1 MSKNDDKI
9 LKLKEQIAAKKAELG
24 KGKRFSPITSCS
36 IDLDGVR
43 YNLHA
48 AGRDQL
54 IFLLC
59 KLEALNFAAENLG
72 YTGECMVSGFA
83 TVDWI
88 TDVQAKLAILDQKAE
103 TDKLKTMEAAL
114 DKLLSE
120 DKKTE
125 LELAEIEALL
135 G

>member
-24 KGKRFSPITSCS
+24 KSKRFSPVTSCS
-36 IDLDGVR
+36 IELDGVR

-59 KLEALNFAAENLG
+59 KLEALNVAAENLG
-72 YTGECMVSGFA
+72 YEGECMVSGFS

-88 TDVQAKLAILDQKAE
+88 TDVQTKLAVFDQKAE
-103 TDKLKTMEAAL
+103 TEKLKSMEATL